1 MSQEDVSVS
10 HDEPVDYR
18 RMLGGRPDA
27 DAAVLMKEVS
37 KRLGRKQ
44 VLDGIS
50 LAVRRGEIF
59 CIMGG
64 SGAGKSVTLKNM
76 IGLMKPD
83 KGEIFVDGTDVTRLT
98 RRQSDRIR
106 RKMGYVFQYSALLNS
121 LSVFDNV
128 ALPLREHDRIPETE
142 VRRRVEEVLLLVRLE
157 RDDFEKLPGEL
168 SGGMRKRAGLARA
181 IVRKPDIILYDEPTS
196 GLDPVTTAK
205 VNELILDMKHKLGV
219 TSIVVTHD
227 VASMRQIADRAA
239 LLFKG
244 RIHFIG
250 TPAEFDAAED
260 PIVRQFIRGEPY
272 GPITDEENAQT

>member
-10 HDEPVDYR
+10 HDQPVDYR
-18 RMLGGRPDA
+18 RMLAGGNGA
-27 DAAVLMKEVS
+27 AAVTMKEVS

-44 VLDGIS
+44 VLDAIS
-50 LAVRRGEIF
+50 LEVRKGEIF

-76 IGLMKPD
+76 IGLMRPEQ
-83 KGEIFVDGTDVTRLT
+83 GQILVDGVDVTRLT
-98 RRQSDRIR
+98 HRQADDVR

-121 LSVFDNV
+121 LTVFDNV
-128 ALPLREHDRIPETE
+128 ALPLREHDRISEAE
-142 VRRRVEEVLLLVRLE
+142 IRRRVEEVLLLVRLE

-205 VNELILDMKHKLGV
+205 VNEMILDMKRKLGV

-227 VASMRQIADRAA
+227 VASMRLIADRAA
-239 LLFKG
+239 FLFKG
-244 RIHFIG
+244 KIHFLG
-250 TPAEFDAAED
+250 TPADFDGSED
-260 PIVRQFIRGEPY
+260 PIVRQFIRGEAH
-272 GPITDEENAQT
+272 GPITDEENARN

>member
-1 MSQEDVSVS
+1 MSQEDVSVP
-10 HDEPVDYR
+10 HDRPVDYR
-18 RMLGGRPDA
+18 KILGNGE
-27 DAAVLMKEVS
+27 AAVVMRDVS
-37 KRLGRKQ
+37 KLLGRKQ

-50 LAVRRGEIF
+50 LDVKRGEIF

-83 KGEIFVDGTDVTRLT
+83 RGKILIDGLDVTAVA
-98 RRQSDRIR
+98 RRDVDQVR

-121 LSVFDNV
+121 LTVFENV
-128 ALPLREHDRIPETE
+128 ALPLREHDRLPEDE
-142 VRRRVEEVLLLVRLE
+142 IRRRVEEVLLLVRLE
-157 RDDFEKLPGEL
+157 RDDFEKLPAEL

-205 VNELILDMKHKLGV
+205 VNEMILDMKRKLGV

-227 VASMRQIADRAA
+227 VASMRLISDRAA
-239 LLFKG
+239 LLWKG
-244 RIHFIG
+244 KVHFLG
-250 TPAEFDAAED
+250 TPDAFINSED
-260 PIVRQFIRGEPY
+260 PIVRQFVRGEAH
-272 GPITDEENAQT
+272 GPITDEEAPQ